1 MTPRLPRRGLALAA
15 AALVSVS
22 LLGGCGSD
30 DDGGTDAASP
40 TTTGGSPTAD
50 ACAKDQLQTKT
61 AGKLTIATDKP
72 AYPPWITDDDPTNG
86 KGFES
91 AVAYA
96 VADELGYDK
105 ADVTWTRVK
114 FDAAIQPGPK
124 DFDFDINQFSISED
138 RAKVVDF
145 SSPYY
150 DVSQTVITTED
161 SPAADATLIADL
173 GGLRLG
179 AQVGT
184 TSLDAIN
191 EVIKPDVDPKV
202 YNSNDDAKLAL
213 QNGQV
218 DAIVVDLPTAFF
230 ITSAELD
237 NGKIVGSL
245 PATGDQEQFGLLLD
259 KGSPLTEC
267 VSQAVDALRDD
278 GTLAELEDRWL
289 AQAGAPVLVD

>member
-1 MTPRLPRRGLALAA
+1 MTPRAVLAALALVA
-15 AALVSVS
+15 

-30 DDGGTDAASP
+30 DEPSDAASP
-40 TTTGGSPTAD
+40 SPTASD
-50 ACAKDQLQTKT
+50 SASAACAKSDLQTKE
-61 AGKLTIATDKP
+61 AGKLTVATDKP
-72 AYPPWITDDDPTNG
+72 AYEPWVVDDDPTNG

-96 VADELGYDK
+96 VAEKLGFEK
-105 ADVTWTRVK
+105 AEVSWTRVK

-124 DFDFDINQFSISED
+124 DFDFDINQFSISEE
-138 RAKVVDF
+138 RKKVVDF

-150 DVSQTVITTED
+150 DVAQTVITTAD
-161 SPAADATLIADL
+161 SPAADATLIGDL
-173 GGLRLG
+173 GGLKLG

-191 EVIKPDVDPKV
+191 EVIKPDTDPKV

-213 QNGQV
+213 ENGQV

-230 ITSAELD
+230 ITSAELED
-237 NGKIVGSL
+237 GKIVGTL
-245 PATGDQEQFGLLLD
+245 PPASGEQEQFGLLLD

-267 VSQAVDALRDD
+267 VSQAVDALRED
-278 GTLAELEDRWL
+278 GTLEQLEKRWL
-289 AQAGAPVLVD
+289 AEAGAPVLVE